1 MVRLGCMKCI
11 FVFFLGGG
19 IFIQGEKVKRVAKFK
34 LDFSQTTTQDDETKR
49 TTKIKQTSI
58 NTDLYSSIL

>member
-1 MVRLGCMKCI
+1 MYFRL
-11 FVFFLGGG
+11 FLGGV

-49 TTKIKQTSI
+49 TTKIKQTAI
-58 NTDLYSSIL
+58 NTDLFSSIL